1 MHITNMI
8 LSLSQTPSVVR
19 RVVEGLSE
27 SDMLADHQPDDW
39 GIGPVLVHMRDVE
52 RTYIGRITR
61 MIDEDNPYLLDFD
74 EKADMRATTV
84 RPGDVAA
91 ALDEFGDLRRQTVA
105 LIESIDEDRPGVHS
119 RVGPVSVYYSGRH
132 LVSHDLQHI
141 GQIVLHNRWRRC
153 P

>member
-1 MHITNMI
+1 MHVSNMM
-8 LSLSQTPSVVR
+8 LSLRQTPSVVR

-27 SDMLADHQPDDW
+27 EDMLADHLPDDW

-52 RTYIGRITR
+52 RIYIGRITR
-61 MIDEDNPYLLDFD
+61 MVEETNPYLLDFD
-74 EKADMRATTV
+74 EKADMDATIV
-84 RPGDVAA
+84 GPGDPQR
-91 ALDEFGDLRRQTVA
+91 ALDEFAELRQQTVA

-141 GQIVLHNRWRRC
+141 GQIVLHKRWRRC